1 MRTAALSKQFEEA
14 RAEADRLVEPKIR
27 HVKLPSVTLRTPA
40 EVEAWARTTE
50 HELLERVRQGPIA
63 IG

>member
-1 MRTAALSKQFEEA
+1 MFAEA

-27 HVKLPSVTLRTPA
+27 HVKLGSATLRTPDD
-40 EVEAWARTTE
+40 VKAWAETTE
-50 HELLERVRQGPIA
+50 RELLEQVRKGPIA